1 MNRVSTRIS
10 VLAVTSFSLLLAV
23 GCVDPRADYDD
34 FANRLPDAGSG
45 GVDGEVVS
53 VLPHVDGEWF
63 LAVRPNLPE
72 DRILQFRTTLTLTAV
87 TANTGLI
94 DINAQPL
101 SVADQTP
108 VGDAFVVTQENV
120 ASDATFEA
128 PFVGM
133 LPAEANPVSGSNAQ
147 VNAQMQAQLRTDN
160 FVCGTLT
167 GQAGALP
174 LDGTTWAA
182 VRITGD
188 TLPTAIFR
196 CDDQPAE

>member
-1 MNRVSTRIS
+1 M
-10 VLAVTSFSLLLAV
+10 
-23 GCVDPRADYDD
+23 
-34 FANRLPDAGSG
+34 
-45 GVDGEVVS
+45 
-53 VLPHVDGEWF
+53 LPHVDGEWF